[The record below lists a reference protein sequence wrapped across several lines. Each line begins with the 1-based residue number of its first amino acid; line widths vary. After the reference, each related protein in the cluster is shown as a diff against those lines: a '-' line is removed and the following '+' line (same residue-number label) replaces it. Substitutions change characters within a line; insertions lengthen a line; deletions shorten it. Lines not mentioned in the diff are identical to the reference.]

1 VKYPEPHETTQLR
14 KPVPLFTA
22 QLTTQNI
29 YTRIIEVSRTPCSRN
44 RLKRFRENTIP
55 HVSSVVYF
63 SHKYSANWTTYFFS
77 TVITN
82 YDYSKIYLI
91 LFI

>member
-1 VKYPEPHETTQLR
+1 MSHINSSGVTFVKYPEPHETTQLR

-29 YTRIIEVSRTPCSRN
+29 YTRIIKVSRTSCSRN

-55 HVSSVVYF
+55 RVSSVVYF
-63 SHKYSANWTTYFFS
+63 SHKYNLQIGQHIFS
-77 TVITN
+77 
-82 YDYSKIYLI
+82 L
-91 LFI
+91 